1 MQVLSHQYSLARC
14 LVFRLVF
21 SASALIASALLTTTL
36 SGCGDRERSTAAPKS
51 TTASSDSTATSVNA
65 NSLSILATTDLR
77 DIEGIVSQVRTAT
90 GIDITFKFGGTFEST
105 ELVLNGKAGTDAA
118 WFANAKYLLSD
129 ANGQSKV
136 KLQEKIMLSPLV
148 IGVSES
154 SAKQLKW
161 DNNAKVT
168 WADVMKAAK
177 TGKLRYAMSNPASSN
192 QGFMSVMGVAAAAS
206 GKSEALT
213 AGDVNREAVRDFL
226 MGYKLVGDNST
237 YLSQKFKERQGEDI
251 NAFINYESW
260 LLSLNA
266 KGELREK
273 LTLIY
278 PHEGVATADYPLMLL
293 NDQKREAYQKV
304 VTYLKSEPAQT
315 WFAEQTLRRPINPD
329 VAKKV
334 ANLFPKDRLLVELP
348 FTTDRAVADAL
359 IEAYLNEYRL
369 PIAST
374 FVLDVSG
381 SMNKEGR
388 IVQLKKSLDYL
399 AGADD
404 SITGRFS
411 RLTSR
416 ERIWLMKFASDVSEP
431 QFYTIPDAKNTTEKA
446 AVFASIREYA
456 ADLRP
461 EGGTALYDA
470 IFKAVQLMGTERS
483 KTKEAAYSVVVFTDG
498 QRTEGMKLDGFLQR
512 YASLSAEAKKVPV
525 FLILFAEGE
534 ERALREIAN
543 VTGGKVFDARKQP
556 LASVFKEIRAYQ

>member
-1 MQVLSHQYSLARC
+1 MRSSLFGSRFVIGSLFLASMLLGC
-14 LVFRLVF
+14 GKSEPPAAQKQSLPAP
-21 SASALIASALLTTTL
+21 ASAPA
-36 SGCGDRERSTAAPKS
+36 
-51 TTASSDSTATSVNA
+51 NA
-65 NSLSILATTDLR
+65 NSLSILATSDLK
-77 DIEGIVSQVRTAT
+77 DIEGISAQVRAAT

-105 ELVLNGKAGTDAA
+105 EAVLNSKAGTDAA

-161 DNNAKVT
+161 DGNAKVT

-192 QGFMSVMGVAAAAS
+192 QGFMSVMGVAAAAA

-213 AGDVNREAVRDFL
+213 AADINRDAVRDFL
-226 MGYKLVGDNST
+226 TGYKLVGDNST

-273 LTLIY
+273 LTLVY

-293 NDQKREAYQKV
+293 NDAKREQYQKV
-304 VTYLKSEPAQT
+304 VAYLKSEPAQM

-348 FTTDRAVADAL
+348 FTTDRAVADSL
-359 IEAYLNEYRL
+359 IEAYLNEYRT

-381 SMNKEGR
+381 SMKKEGR
-388 IVQLKKSLDYL
+388 LGQLTKSLEYL
-399 AGADD
+399 AGADN

-411 RLTSR
+411 RLNSR
-416 ERIWLMKFASDVSEP
+416 EKIWLMPFSGSVGKPSAYV
-431 QFYTIPDAKNTTEKA
+431 IPDAKDGKEKE

-456 ADLRP
+456 GGLQA

-470 IFKAVQLMGTERS
+470 IYQALRNMAAERS
-483 KTKEAAYSVVVFTDG
+483 NTKDLTYSVVVFTDG
-498 QRTEGMKLDGFLQR
+498 ERTEGMKLDAFLSR
-512 YASLSAEAKKVPV
+512 YEALDAAAKKIPV
-525 FLILFAEGE
+525 FLILFAEGD
-534 ERALREIAN
+534 ERALKQVAE

>member
-1 MQVLSHQYSLARC
+1 MSNRLLRFQSVFAPVLLA
-14 LVFRLVF
+14 V
-21 SASALIASALLTTTL
+21 AIA
-36 SGCGDRERSTAAPKS
+36 GCGKATPPAPATPPKTAVPVV
-51 TTASSDSTATSVNA
+51 DS
-65 NSLSILATTDLR
+65 SLSILATTDLR
-77 DIEGIVSQVRTAT
+77 DIEMIIPKIRAAT
-90 GIDITFKFGGTFEST
+90 GIEVSFKFGGTFEST
-105 ELVLNGKAGTDAA
+105 ETVLNGKAGTDAA

-129 ANGQSKV
+129 ANGLSKV

-161 DNNAKVT
+161 DGAEKVT

-192 QGFMSVMGVAAAAS
+192 QGFMAVMGVAAAAA

-213 AGDVNREAVRDFL
+213 AADINRDAVRDFL
-226 MGYKLVGDNST
+226 TGYKLVGDNST
-237 YLSQKFKERQGEDI
+237 YLSQKFKERQGDDI

-260 LLSLNA
+260 LLSMNA
-266 KGELREK
+266 KGDLREK
-273 LTLIY
+273 LTLVY

-304 VTYLKSEPAQT
+304 VAYLKSEPAQL

-334 ANLFPKDRLLVELP
+334 AHLFPKDRLLVELT
-348 FTTDRAVADAL
+348 FSTDRAVADSL
-359 IEAYLNEYRL
+359 IEAYLNEYRT

-381 SMNKEGR
+381 SMKKEGR
-388 IVQLKKSLDYL
+388 LGQLTKSIQYL
-399 AGADD
+399 AGADN

-411 RLTSR
+411 RLNSR
-416 ERIWLMKFASDVSEP
+416 ERVWLMPFSSDVGVASA
-431 QFYTIPDAKNTTEKA
+431 FVIPDAKDASAKE
-446 AVFASIREYA
+446 AVFAEIREYA
-456 ADLRP
+456 GKLRA

-470 IFKAVQLMGTERS
+470 IFEAVRNMGEEQAKS
-483 KTKEAAYSVVVFTDG
+483 NAKTKAFAYSVVVFTDG
-498 QRTEGMKLDGFLQR
+498 ERTEGMKLSAFMQR
-512 YASLSAEAKKVPV
+512 YDGLDASAKKIPV

-534 ERALREIAN
+534 ARALNEIAKA
-543 VTGGKVFDARKQP
+543 TGGKVFDARKQP

>member
-1 MQVLSHQYSLARC
+1 MRTALRDS
-14 LVFRLVF
+14 RLILGTLF
-21 SASALIASALLTTTL
+21 LASALL
-36 SGCGDRERSTAAPKS
+36 GCGKSEPPATQKQSLPAP
-51 TTASSDSTATSVNA
+51 ASAPANA
-65 NSLSILATTDLR
+65 NTLSILATSDLK
-77 DIEGIVSQVRTAT
+77 DIEGISAQVRAAT
-90 GIDITFKFGGTFEST
+90 GIDVAFKFGGTFEST
-105 ELVLNGKAGTDAA
+105 EAVLNGKAGTDAA

-161 DNNAKVT
+161 DGNAKVT

-192 QGFMSVMGVAAAAS
+192 QGFMSVMGVAAAAA

-213 AGDVNREAVRDFL
+213 AADINREAVRDFL
-226 MGYKLVGDNST
+226 TGYKLVGDNST

-273 LTLIY
+273 LTLVY

-293 NDQKREAYQKV
+293 NDAKREQYQKV
-304 VTYLKSEPAQT
+304 VAYLKSEPAQT

-348 FTTDRAVADAL
+348 FTTDRAVADSL
-359 IEAYLNEYRL
+359 IEAYLNEYRT

-381 SMNKEGR
+381 SMKKEGR
-388 IVQLKKSLDYL
+388 LGQLTKSLEYL
-399 AGADD
+399 AGADN

-411 RLTSR
+411 RLNSR
-416 ERIWLMKFASDVSEP
+416 EKIWLMPFSGSVGQPRAYV
-431 QFYTIPDAKNTTEKA
+431 IPDAKDGKEKE
-446 AVFASIREYA
+446 AVFAGIREYA
-456 ADLRP
+456 AGLQA

-470 IFKAVQLMGTERS
+470 IFEALRNMAAERATT
-483 KTKEAAYSVVVFTDG
+483 TKDLAYSVVVFTDG
-498 QRTEGMKLDGFLQR
+498 ERTEGMKLDAFLSR
-512 YASLSAEAKKVPV
+512 YAALGESVKKIPV
-525 FLILFAEGE
+525 FLILFAEGD
-534 ERALREIAN
+534 ERALKQVAD

>member
-1 MQVLSHQYSLARC
+1 MLSTLFGSRSIIGSLF
-14 LVFRLVF
+14 L
-21 SASALIASALLTTTL
+21 ASMLL
-36 SGCGDRERSTAAPKS
+36 GCGKSEPPAAQKQSLPAPVS
-51 TTASSDSTATSVNA
+51 APANA
-65 NSLSILATTDLR
+65 NSLSILATSDLK
-77 DIEGIVSQVRTAT
+77 DIEGISAQVRAAT
-90 GIDITFKFGGTFEST
+90 GIDVTFKFGGTFEST
-105 ELVLNGKAGTDAA
+105 EAVLNGKANTDTA

-161 DNNAKVT
+161 DGNAKVT

-192 QGFMSVMGVAAAAS
+192 QGFMSVMGVAAAAA

-213 AGDVNREAVRDFL
+213 AADINRDAVRDFL
-226 MGYKLVGDNST
+226 TGYKLVGDNST

-273 LTLIY
+273 LTLVY

-293 NDQKREAYQKV
+293 NDAKREQYQKV

-348 FTTDRAVADAL
+348 FTTDRAVADSL
-359 IEAYLNEYRL
+359 IEAYLNEYRT

-381 SMNKEGR
+381 SMKKEGR
-388 IVQLKKSLDYL
+388 LGQLAKSLEYL
-399 AGADD
+399 AGADN

-411 RLTSR
+411 RLNSR
-416 ERIWLMKFASDVSEP
+416 EKIWLMPFSGSVGKPSAYV
-431 QFYTIPDAKNTTEKA
+431 IPDAKDGKEKE

-456 ADLRP
+456 GGLQA

-470 IFKAVQLMGTERS
+470 IYQALRNMAAERS
-483 KTKEAAYSVVVFTDG
+483 NTKDLTYSVVVFTDG
-498 QRTEGMKLDGFLQR
+498 ERTEGMKLDAFLSR
-512 YASLSAEAKKVPV
+512 YEALDAAAKKIPV
-525 FLILFAEGE
+525 FLILFAEGD
-534 ERALREIAN
+534 ERALKQVAE

>member
-1 MQVLSHQYSLARC
+1 MKTPLLRLFSILAAFFLTMAITGC
-14 LVFRLVF
+14 GK
-21 SASALIASALLTTTL
+21 SDPPAPATPPPAASA
-36 SGCGDRERSTAAPKS
+36 
-51 TTASSDSTATSVNA
+51 TATS
-65 NSLSILATTDLR
+65 LSVLATTDLR
-77 DIEGIVSQVRTAT
+77 DIELIIPKIRAAT
-90 GIDITFKFGGTFEST
+90 GIEVSIKFGGTFEST
-105 ELVLNGKAGTDAA
+105 EAVLNGKAGTDAA

-154 SAKQLKW
+154 SARQLKW
-161 DNNAKVT
+161 DGAEKVT

-192 QGFMSVMGVAAAAS
+192 QGFMAVMGVAAAVA

-213 AGDVNREAVRDFL
+213 AADINRDAVRDFL
-226 MGYKLVGDNST
+226 VGYKLVGDNST
-237 YLSQKFKERQGEDI
+237 YLSEKFKERQGEDI

-273 LTLIY
+273 LTLVY

-293 NDQKREAYQKV
+293 NDQKRDAYQKV
-304 VTYLKSEPAQT
+304 VAYLKSEPAQM

-334 ANLFPKDRLLVELP
+334 AHLFPKDRLLVELP
-348 FTTDRAVADAL
+348 FTTDRAVADSL
-359 IEAYLNEYRL
+359 IEAYLNEYRI

-381 SMNKEGR
+381 SMKKEGR
-388 IVQLKKSLDYL
+388 MGQLTKSLEYL
-399 AGADD
+399 AGADN

-411 RLTSR
+411 RLNSR
-416 ERIWLMKFASDVSEP
+416 ERIWLMPFSSAVSEP
-431 QFYTIPDAKNTTEKA
+431 RAFEIPLAKDAKDKEAIFTE
-446 AVFASIREYA
+446 IRDYA
-456 ADLRP
+456 GKLRAD
-461 EGGTALYDA
+461 GGTALYDA
-470 IFKAVQLMGTERS
+470 IYQAVRNMDSEQLKSNT
-483 KTKEAAYSVVVFTDG
+483 KTKAFAYSVVVFTDG
-498 QRTEGMKLDGFLQR
+498 ERNEGMDLAAFMQR
-512 YASLSAEAKKVPV
+512 YSGLDASAKKIPV
-525 FLILFAEGE
+525 FLILYAEGE
-534 ERALREIAN
+534 ARALNEIAKA
-543 VTGGKVFDARKQP
+543 TGGKVFDARKQP

>member
-1 MQVLSHQYSLARC
+1 MQVSISKTKSFAI
-14 LVFRLVF
+14 V
-21 SASALIASALLTTTL
+21 ASARIAVFTLLALTL
-36 SGCGDRERSTAAPKS
+36 AGCGKSERPGAQNSAAQKTVMVP
-51 TTASSDSTATSVNA
+51 ASDTNPTDANTNA
-65 NSLSILATTDLR
+65 LSILATTDLR
-77 DIEGIVSQVRTAT
+77 DIEGIVPKVRAAT
-90 GIDITFKFGGTFEST
+90 GIEITFKFGGTFEST
-105 ELVLNGKAGTDAA
+105 ESVLNGKAGTDAA

-226 MGYKLVGDNST
+226 TGYKLVGDNST
-237 YLSQKFKERQGEDI
+237 YLSQKFKERQGDDI

-273 LTLIY
+273 LTLVY

-304 VTYLKSEPAQT
+304 TTYLKSEPAQT

-359 IEAYLNEYRL
+359 IEAYLNEYRQ

-388 IVQLKKSLDYL
+388 LVQLKKSLDYL
-399 AGADD
+399 AGADE

-416 ERIWLMKFASDVSEP
+416 ERIWLMPFASTVAKT
-431 QFYTIPDAKNTTEKA
+431 QYYVIPDAKNTTEKS
-446 AVFASIREYA
+446 AVFTSIREYA
-456 ADLRP
+456 AGLRP

-470 IFKAVQLMGTERS
+470 IFEAVNNMGAERK
-483 KTKEAAYSVVVFTDG
+483 KTKDAAYSVVVFTDG
-498 QRTEGMKLDGFLQR
+498 ERTEGMKLDGFLQR
-512 YASLSAEAKKVPV
+512 YANLDAEAKKIPV
-525 FLILFAEGE
+525 FLILFAEGD
-534 ERALREIAN
+534 ERALKEVAT